1 MDLDEI
7 ERGVVVVGLRAGP
20 VEIIDATQQG
30 PDAKLLV
37 FREASGAITEQ
48 LLFRSIPPGSRSPSP
63 ARGGAS
69 TPIRASS
76 SSRPRRC
83 GFALPGCMIRC

>member
-37 FREASGAITEQ
+37 FREASG
-48 LLFRSIPPGSRSPSP
+48 G
-63 ARGGAS
+63 
-69 TPIRASS
+69 
-76 SSRPRRC
+76 
-83 GFALPGCMIRC
+83 